1 MAISAADEAWENE
14 AAAMPAKRPRIVRF
28 VMGPLRWETCA
39 QYECTGASHPANLLV
54 PDRDFDA
61 CCALATVER
70 EEPSRGWSIEPVST
84 QAADLECLD
93 FESGI
98 LW

>member
-1 MAISAADEAWENE
+1 
-14 AAAMPAKRPRIVRF
+14 
-28 VMGPLRWETCA
+28 
-39 QYECTGASHPANLLV
+39 LV